1 MESEKEGGF
10 FVFPSFLDKEYDSSK
25 DIGAEDKRTLEAQIG
40 ISGKTLSEAIG
51 FFMDLYD
58 LEIKNVT
65 R

>member
-1 MESEKEGGF
+1 M
-10 FVFPSFLDKEYDSSK
+10 FPSFLDKEYDSSK

-40 ISGKTLSEAIG
+40 ISGKTLLEAIG
-51 FFMDLYD
+51 FLLDLYD